1 MIDSYLQII
10 VNTFASWVSFFIT
23 VSHRICH
30 SYMHFSDIFRLTLL
44 YFGAISCLL
53 DNTNIKLWK
62 IMYYKRNCKKIEVDS
77 TMRSSVA
84 RESICDG
91 TLRLNSKADFLWHF
105 SWLLTALMSYVNT
118 FLNDNNVDGSGILIV
133 GMCVY
138 TEKFLR
144 RSLRL
149 CELCNSG
156 GKRL

>member
-1 MIDSYLQII
+1 
-10 VNTFASWVSFFIT
+10 
-23 VSHRICH
+23 
-30 SYMHFSDIFRLTLL
+30 
-44 YFGAISCLL
+44 
-53 DNTNIKLWK
+53 
-62 IMYYKRNCKKIEVDS
+62 MYYKRNCKKIEVDS